1 MSTWEVSACI
11 IHLVVLSVAL
21 MAVTFFHRWLGART
35 KGYLVIVG
43 GILFLMVPQAA
54 SLLKGLMVDEWP
66 RSEVVRYDVLVNALG
81 YLTVCLGIRWWLREL
96 RRRRTEMETSQ
107 AALRQAAATDALTD
121 LLNRRWMEP
130 FLKRE
135 LARARREA
143 KPLAFVM
150 IDLDNF
156 KQINDTHGHQVG
168 DQVLCHVAKTLGRRL
183 RGSDLLIR
191 YGGDEFLAVLP
202 ETGPNEAAA
211 LANLLRGLLADEPA
225 RLGSVE
231 IPIRAS
237 FGVAAV
243 DPTETASDREVIHR
257 ADEALYEAKRAG
269 RDRVVTWNTTPQPD
283 GQAAPEPVAATAEPA
298 TTGTGG

>member
-1 MSTWEVSACI
+1 MSTWEVSACVV
-11 IHLVVLSVAL
+11 HLVVLLVAL
-21 MAVTFFHRWLGART
+21 MAVLFFHRWLGART
-35 KGYLVIVG
+35 KGYMVILG

-54 SLLKGLMVDEWP
+54 SLYKGLMVDEWP
-66 RSEVVRYDVLVNALG
+66 RSEVVRYDVLANALG

-107 AALRQAAATDALTD
+107 AVLRQAAATDALTE

-143 KPLAFVM
+143 KPVAFVM
-150 IDLDNF
+150 IDLDDF
-156 KQINDTHGHQVG
+156 KQVNDTHGHQMG
-168 DQVLCHVAKTLGRRL
+168 DQVLCHVAKTLGQRL

-202 ETGPNEAAA
+202 ETGPADAAA
-211 LANLLRGLLADEPA
+211 LAEALRGLLAAEPA
-225 RLGSVE
+225 RLGGIVV
-231 IPIRAS
+231 PVRAS

-243 DPTETASDREVIHR
+243 DPTEESSDREVIHR

-269 RDRVVTWNTTPQPD
+269 RNCVVTWAGT
-283 GQAAPEPVAATAEPA
+283 QAAAECAAAAAGPVR
-298 TTGTGG
+298 

>member
-1 MSTWEVSACI
+1 MSTWEVSACAV
-11 IHLVVLSVAL
+11 HLVVLFVAL
-21 MAVTFFHRWLGART
+21 MAVLFFHRWLGART

-54 SLLKGLMVDEWP
+54 TLFKGLMVDEWP

-96 RRRRTEMETSQ
+96 RRRRTEMETQQ
-107 AALRQAAATDALTD
+107 AALRQAAATDALTE

-143 KPLAFVM
+143 KPVAFVM

-156 KQINDTHGHQVG
+156 KRVNDTHGHQVG
-168 DQVLCHVAKTLGRRL
+168 DQVLCHVAKTLGQRL

-202 ETGPNEAAA
+202 DTASADASA
-211 LANLLRGLLADEPA
+211 LAEALCGLLAAEPA
-225 RLGSVE
+225 QLGEVE
-231 IPIRAS
+231 VPVQAS
-237 FGVAAV
+237 FGVAV
-243 DPTETASDREVIHR
+243 VEPTEGASAREVIHR
-257 ADEALYEAKRAG
+257 ADEALYEAKRSG
-269 RDRVVTWNTTPQPD
+269 RNCVVTWDKTEPPVAQPVPEPA
-283 GQAAPEPVAATAEPA
+283 QAAAGQTS
-298 TTGTGG
+298 

>member
-1 MSTWEVSACI
+1 MTTWEVSACI
-11 IHLVVLSVAL
+11 IHLVVLFVAL

-35 KGYLVIVG
+35 KGYLIIVG

-54 SLLKGLMVDEWP
+54 TLFKGLMVDEWP
-66 RSEVVRYDVLVNALG
+66 HTEVIRYDVLVNALG

-96 RRRRTEMETSQ
+96 RQRRTEMETSH
-107 AALRQAAATDALTD
+107 AALRQAAATDALTE

-143 KPLAFVM
+143 KALAFVM
-150 IDLDNF
+150 IDLDDF

-202 ETGPNEAAA
+202 ETDLDEAAA
-211 LANLLRGLLADEPA
+211 LADTLRAILADEPA
-225 RLGSVE
+225 RLGSIE

-237 FGVAAV
+237 FGVAAA
-243 DPTETASDREVIHR
+243 DPTDTASDQEIIRR
-257 ADEALYEAKRAG
+257 ADGALYEAKRAG
-269 RDRVVTWNTTPQPD
+269 RNCIATWKPARHAV
-283 GQAAPEPVAATAEPA
+283 GQAAPEPLAATTYPVS
-298 TTGTGG
+298 